1 MKKTPRLSSSDYS
14 HANASLRRGS
24 GGYSLAELMAA
35 AAVFSIVVLGVVTLI
50 TKGRNLDI
58 TDGHRRAARLI
69 VDASLEGSEFDS
81 RCYGSLSSGTLTD
94 TVVID
99 TSGGNI
105 LPGRREVIVGASQ
118 TFSSVPSGSNSV
130 PYYPVT
136 VRVSWNEPDMA
147 VPETVQVVKWIS
159 QARW

>member
-1 MKKTPRLSSSDYS
+1 MSIRQKYADGNSHSSIRIFK
-14 HANASLRRGS
+14 HT

-35 AAVFSIVVLGVVTLI
+35 AAIFSLTVLGVVTLI

-58 TDGHRRAARLI
+58 TDGHRRVARLI
-69 VDASLEGSEFDS
+69 VDASLEDPGFNS
-81 RCYGSLSSGTLTD
+81 RCYESLTPGSKVD

-99 TSGGNI
+99 TVSGHT
-105 LPGRREVIVGASQ
+105 LDGRREIIVGTAQ
-118 TFSSVPSGSNSV
+118 AFSGVPSGSNGF

-136 VRVSWNEPDMA
+136 IRLTWNEPDMA
-147 VPETVQVVKWIS
+147 VPETVQVIKWIS

>member
-1 MKKTPRLSSSDYS
+1 MKINSEPFSVDLPHRGT
-14 HANASLRRGS
+14 RRRHLS

-58 TDGHRRAARLI
+58 TDGHRRVARLI
-69 VDASLEGSEFDS
+69 VDASLEDTDFGSQSYE
-81 RCYGSLSSGTLTD
+81 SLASGTLID

-99 TSGGNI
+99 TPGGNT
-105 LPGRREVIVGASQ
+105 LPGRREITVGTPQ
-118 TFSSVPSGSNSV
+118 TFSGVPSGSNSF

-136 VRVSWNEPDMA
+136 VRVTWNEPDMT